1 MTLKDN
7 KIIQY
12 FRPYS
17 PEELPTEYQ
26 DPDFELTRVRK
37 EKKEFHGVA
46 KYFFKIL
53 EVLEW
58 YPTHY
63 SWNEKVFLFKTDLCV
78 LLFMA
83 ASFYT
88 KYLDSANVSTA
99 YVTGMKEELNLH
111 GNELNIFSSVYQAP
125 YAAFCL
131 FLIFFVPNPKYTRYI
146 MIVSELIWGI
156 CTFCASTV
164 HNANQMYA
172 VRFFIGFAEAV
183 HFPASYFVMSSW
195 YTPDELFKRAGFY
208 NSMAAVGY
216 ATSGFIQSACERG
229 LNGVMGKSSW
239 RWQFIIDGVITL
251 GFTLYGFLFFPG
263 TPYSSK
269 KFGLLTQDEMTFA
282 RKRLESKVTSIPKK
296 WTWKTIKDIFCTWQV
311 YVLTGLWVG
320 HHLIWYEP
328 AVKMYLNAHTDKY
341 NIQERANIPAYVHAV
356 SIGYAMVVPAIAP
369 VFDKM
374 YIVIVVAILTYYA
387 NIIAIIW
394 DVSSKLLFSG
404 FYLQGIFTSG
414 LAPLFYAWVAVLCND
429 SPEKKAFVLALINA
443 LAYATLAWVTPIQW
457 NTKDAPNY
465 HTGYRAN
472 IGCLTAALLFFILT
486 YVLDKWDLKLIP
498 KYAGN
503 RHRGA
508 DEDLLHQSDS
518 ETSSV
523 DEKHVVVEL
532 SSSDNASAKDE
543 VREVKVSSV

>member
-7 KIIQY
+7 AIIQY

-37 EKKEFHGVA
+37 EKKEFHGFA

-53 EVLEW
+53 EVFDW
-58 YPTHY
+58 YPAHY

-125 YAAFCL
+125 YAAFCII
-131 FLIFFVPNPKYTRYI
+131 LIFFVPNPKYTRYI

-183 HFPASYFVMSSW
+183 HFPASYFVMSTW
-195 YTPDELFKRAGFY
+195 YTPEEIFKRAGFY
-208 NSMAAVGY
+208 NCMGDVGY
-216 ATSGFIQSACERG
+216 ATSGFIQSACQRG

-282 RKRLESKVTSIPKK
+282 RRRLENKVTSIPKK
-296 WTWKTIKDIFCTWQV
+296 WTLKTIKDIFCTWQV
-311 YVLTGLWVG
+311 YVATGLWVG
-320 HHLIWYEP
+320 HHLVWYEP
-328 AVKMYLNAHTDKY
+328 AVKMYLNAFPEKY
-341 NIQERANIPAYVHAV
+341 NIQQRADIPAYVHAV
-356 SIGYAMVVPAIAP
+356 SIGYAFLVPAISA
-369 VFDKM
+369 VFDKI
-374 YIVIVVAILTYYA
+374 YIVTFVAILTYYS
-387 NIIAIIW
+387 NIVLIIW
-394 DVSSKLLFSG
+394 SGSSKLLFSA
-404 FYLQGIFTSG
+404 FYLQSIFTSG

-443 LAYATLAWVTPIQW
+443 LAYATNAWVTPIQW

-465 HTGYRAN
+465 HIGYRVN
-472 IGCLTAALLFFILT
+472 IGCVTAALLFFILA

-508 DEDLLHQSDS
+508 AGDFLHQSDS
-518 ETSSV
+518 ETSSI
-523 DEKHVVVEL
+523 DDKHVIVEL
-532 SSSDNASAKDE
+532 SSSDNASAKGE
-543 VREVKVSSV
+543 VREVKASSV